1 MCAYLW
7 IRSWIAVSIGAAADD
22 PQNVSMGML
31 TAGMPPLTPAVV
43 ALPYIRTV
51 QMFSRRL
58 RGARAIGAPLI
69 CELGCGGCRRC

>member
-22 PQNVSMGML
+22 PQNVNMGML

-51 QMFSRRL
+51 QMLSGRL
-58 RGARAIGAPLI
+58 RRARAIGTLVI
-69 CELGCGGCRRC
+69 CKFGCGGWRRC